1 MQKPA
6 KPISRTQQSRKPAA
20 PVTKTPQVQTG
31 PQPLDEQQLRQV
43 AGGLP
48 NGRW

>member
-6 KPISRTQQSRKPAA
+6 QPASRIQPSRKQSS
-20 PVTKTPQVQTG
+20 PVNKTAQPST

-48 NGRW
+48 HRTW